1 MDSLPKKPSPFL
13 LRHIF
18 HLGIRQKVALI
29 LFAALFIALT
39 FSSWLAFQSQ
49 RENILRET
57 DVRGAELTYF
67 IAEALADDVVGYNYH
82 SIELWL
88 KKIVKNE
95 DIAHIKVLSAKGNV
109 IAEAGPGLGD
119 AGEKMAVFNENIRVN
134 NEVVGRLVLGL
145 TTKRIAQ
152 TLQQQRSAYIKR
164 EAIVI
169 LLIVSIVFLAMSYF
183 ILRPINRISRVI
195 GELRSAKDEGPAPA
209 GDRASSS
216 GDSASAGAL
225 APPERKL
232 AIETLPVT
240 VGDEIGDLARAFVRL
255 QRRTDEAMEGLSRS
269 ERKNRAL
276 VEAIPDMMLRLSRD
290 GICLDC
296 KIPHDLPAAIKP
308 QRLVGRHIREVM
320 PGEVGNTLLEHIN
333 RALTT
338 RQAQLFHY
346 VQEGDGGL
354 LNFEA
359 RVTVGTDD
367 EILVIVRDIT
377 EHKHLEERIR
387 FLAHFDSLTHL
398 PNRVMFKERLNTTL
412 EQARQRSSPVAVL
425 LMDLDNFK
433 IVNDTLGHDAGD
445 LLLQGVAER
454 LQRCLRTSDFI
465 ARPEKGEAGA
475 TISRA
480 GGDEFTILLT
490 RIVDAADVMQATRRI
505 LETLAAPFR
514 IHGREIGV
522 GASLGIALF
531 PNDGADAETL
541 IKNAD
546 AAMNHA
552 KNEGRNGYR
561 FYTQAMNTTHSRRLA
576 LETHLRK
583 ALENAELRLHYQP
596 QVEIASGRI
605 VGVECLLRWHQP
617 ELGPVSPAEFI
628 PLAEDTGL
636 ILPIGAWVLREA
648 CTQARAWQQPG
659 LGRLRMAVNISSVQ
673 FRQPGFGASV
683 RQILRETGLPS
694 DCLELEL
701 TEGVLLRNNEEILRT
716 LREIKEMG
724 VHLSLDDFG
733 TGYSSLSYLKRFP
746 LDTLKIDRSFVL
758 DLPNDPDNTAI
769 ASAII
774 AMAQSLKF
782 QVIAEGVENEAQLA
796 FLRGKGCDLVQ
807 GFLFSP
813 AVPAAELLDMLRRQ
827 QPPAHAVAGN

>member
-1 MDSLPKKPSPFL
+1 MDSPPNKSGLSS

-29 LFAALFIALT
+29 LLAALFIALT
-39 FSSWLAFQSQ
+39 LNSWLAFQSQ
-49 RENILRET
+49 REDMLREIN
-57 DVRGAELTYF
+57 VRGTELAHF
-67 IAEALADDVVGYNYH
+67 IAESLADDVVGYNYH

-88 KKIVKNE
+88 KKIAKNE
-95 DIAHIKVLSAKGNV
+95 DIGHIRVLSAKGNV
-109 IAEAGPGLGD
+109 IAEAGSGLEN
-119 AGEKMAVFNENIRVN
+119 ALEKIAVFDQNIRVN

-145 TTKRIAQ
+145 TTERIVQA
-152 TLQQQRSAYIKR
+152 LQQQQSDSIKR

-169 LLIVSIVFLAMSYF
+169 LLIVSIVFLAISYF
-183 ILRPINRISRVI
+183 ILRPINRISLVI
-195 GELRSAKDEGPAPA
+195 SQLRSAGDKTPTPDAGPTLLSNTDAIA
-209 GDRASSS
+209 EKA
-216 GDSASAGAL
+216 
-225 APPERKL
+225 APPERRR
-232 AIETLPVT
+232 AIQALPVT
-240 VGDEIGDLARAFVRL
+240 VGDEIGDLARAFVHL
-255 QRRTDEAMEGLSRS
+255 QQRTDEAMEGLSHS

-276 VEAIPDMMLRLSRD
+276 VEAIPDMMLLLNRD
-290 GICLDC
+290 GICLDS
-296 KIPHDLPAAIKP
+296 KIPHDLPATITP

-320 PGEVGNTLLEHIN
+320 PGEVGNTMLEHIN

-346 VQEGDGGL
+346 VQEGDDGL

-387 FLAHFDSLTHL
+387 FLAHFDSLTQL
-398 PNRVMFKERLNTTL
+398 PNRVMFKERLNITL

-433 IVNDTLGHDAGD
+433 IINDTLGHDAGD

-465 ARPEKGEAGA
+465 ARPEKGETGA
-475 TISRA
+475 TISRP

-490 RIVDAADVMQATRRI
+490 RIVDATDVMQAARRI

-514 IHGREIGV
+514 IHGREIGI
-522 GASLGIALF
+522 GASLGVALF
-531 PNDGADAETL
+531 PNDGVDAETL
-541 IKNAD
+541 LKNAD

-576 LETHLRK
+576 METHLRK

-605 VGVECLLRWHQP
+605 VGAECLLRWHQP
-617 ELGPVSPAEFI
+617 ELGLVSPAEFI

-648 CTQARAWQQPG
+648 CIQTRAWQQQG
-659 LGRLRMAVNISSVQ
+659 LAGLRMAVNISSVQ

-683 RQILRETGLPS
+683 RRILHETGLPP

-701 TEGVLLRNNEEILRT
+701 TEGVLLRNNEETLRA

-758 DLPNDPDNTAI
+758 DLPNDPDNAAI

-782 QVIAEGVENEAQLA
+782 QVIAEGVENEAQLD
-796 FLRGKGCDLVQ
+796 FLRDKGCDLTQ

-813 AVPAAELLDMLRRQ
+813 AVPAEKLRDMLRRQ

>member
-1 MDSLPKKPSPFL
+1 MDSPLKKPGPSL
-13 LRHIF
+13 LRRIF
-18 HLGIRQKVALI
+18 HLGIRQKVAVI

-57 DVRGAELTYF
+57 DVRGAELAHF
-67 IAEALADDVVGYNYH
+67 IAESLADDVVGYNYH

-95 DIAHIKVLSAKGNV
+95 DIGHIRVLSTKGNV
-109 IAEAGPGLGD
+109 IAEAGPGLED
-119 AGEKMAVFNENIRVN
+119 AGETMAVFNENIRVN
-134 NEVVGRLVLGL
+134 GEVVGRLVLGL

-164 EAIVI
+164 ESIVI
-169 LLIVSIVFLAMSYF
+169 LLIVSIVFLAISYF

-195 GELRSAKDEGPAPA
+195 GELRSAKDEEPAPED
-209 GDRASSS
+209 GRALASD
-216 GDSASAGAL
+216 DSANTGGL
-225 APPERKL
+225 APPEPRL
-232 AIETLPVT
+232 TIETLPVAI
-240 VGDEIGDLARAFVRL
+240 GDEIGDLARAFVRL
-255 QRRTDEAMEGLSRS
+255 QRRTDEAMDELSRS

-296 KIPHDLPAAIKP
+296 KIPHDLPTTIKP
-308 QRLVGRHIREVM
+308 RNLVGRHIREVM
-320 PGEVGNTLLEHIN
+320 PGEVGNTLLEHVN

-338 RQAQLFHY
+338 RQTQLFHY

-398 PNRVMFKERLNTTL
+398 PNRVMFKERLNATL
-412 EQARQRSSPVAVL
+412 EQARQQGSPVAVL
-425 LMDLDNFK
+425 FMDIDNFK

-465 ARPEKGEAGA
+465 ARPEKGDAGA

-490 RIVDAADVMQATRRI
+490 RIVDATDVMQATRRI

-514 IHGREIGV
+514 IHGREIGI
-522 GASLGIALF
+522 GASLGVALF
-531 PNDGADAETL
+531 PNDGVDAETL
-541 IKNAD
+541 IKNAN

-576 LETHLRK
+576 METHLRK
-583 ALENAELRLHYQP
+583 ALKNTELRLHYQP

-628 PLAEDTGL
+628 P
-636 ILPIGAWVLREA
+636 WR
-648 CTQARAWQQPG
+648 
-659 LGRLRMAVNISSVQ
+659 
-673 FRQPGFGASV
+673 
-683 RQILRETGLPS
+683 
-694 DCLELEL
+694 
-701 TEGVLLRNNEEILRT
+701 RT
-716 LREIKEMG
+716 P
-724 VHLSLDDFG
+724 V
-733 TGYSSLSYLKRFP
+733 
-746 LDTLKIDRSFVL
+746 
-758 DLPNDPDNTAI
+758 
-769 ASAII
+769 
-774 AMAQSLKF
+774 
-782 QVIAEGVENEAQLA
+782 
-796 FLRGKGCDLVQ
+796 
-807 GFLFSP
+807 
-813 AVPAAELLDMLRRQ
+813 
-827 QPPAHAVAGN
+827 